1 MKSLVRF
8 GSLAAANTGY
18 IDANS
23 IISIVFASATSI
35 VVTCSPSRT
44 ITFTVT
50 SDSNYVI
57 HNYIADILISAAQ
70 TSSKPAQSGYALV
83 SILPSITIGATT
95 YTVSFAV
102 A

>member
-23 IISIVFASATSI
+23 IISIVFASATSV
-35 VVTCSPSRT
+35 VVTCSPSRV

-50 SDSNYVI
+50 SDANYII
-57 HNYIADILISAAQ
+57 HNHIADILISAAQ

-83 SILPSITIGATT
+83 SIAPSITIGATT
-95 YTVSFAV
+95 YTVQFAV
-102 A
+102 T